1 MICFLKSWKSYLS
14 IITENYLSFM
24 QVGDQLFEKLE
35 WQLIVL
41 TTCVDGRRWAW
52 WFGLDGLE
60 DLD

>member
-14 IITENYLSFM
+14 IITENYLLFM

-35 WQLIVL
+35 WQLVVL
-41 TTCVDGRRWAW
+41 TTCVGGRRWAW

-60 DLD
+60 GLD